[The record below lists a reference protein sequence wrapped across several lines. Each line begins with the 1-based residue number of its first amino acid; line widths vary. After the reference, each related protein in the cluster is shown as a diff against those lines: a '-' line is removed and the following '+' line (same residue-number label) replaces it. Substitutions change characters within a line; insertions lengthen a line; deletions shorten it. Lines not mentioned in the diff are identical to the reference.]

1 MRAMWKG
8 SLAFGLVN
16 VPVKVYAATEEKD
29 VRFHQVHDADGGRI
43 SMVRRCQV
51 CGEEVAYQDLAKAYE
66 TSDGRTVVMS
76 DEDFENLPVPGSQE
90 LEVVEFVPSDQVDP
104 VLYDKSYYL
113 EPDKSALKP
122 YVLLR
127 EALGRT
133 DRTAVLKVVLRK
145 RTQLAALR
153 VRGDVLLLQTM
164 RWPDEVRDASFEVL
178 DSEVSVKDSESAMAD
193 MLVESLATDFDPS
206 AFTDEYREA
215 LLAVID
221 GKVATGQATA
231 QVDASG
237 GIAQDGAAVLDLME
251 ALRASVE
258 RSKAERAALDQPSA
272 SKVSADDTETSDPAL
287 VTVAATA
294 PRPARTR
301 ATVKPVADKA
311 GAAAEPRPRK
321 STARGPA
328 KKAAAKKAAV
338 KKAAAKQA
346 TPATRSA

>member
-8 SLAFGLVN
+8 SIAFGLVS

-29 VRFHQVHDADGGRI
+29 VRFHQVHAADGGRI

-51 CGEEVAYQDLAKAYE
+51 DGEEVAYQDLAKAYE

-76 DEDFENLPVPGSQE
+76 DEDFENLPVPGSKE

-104 VLYDKSYYL
+104 VLFDKSYYL

-164 RWPDEVRDASFEVL
+164 RWPDEVRSADFEVL
-178 DSEVSVKDSESAMAD
+178 DADVSVKESESAMAD
-193 MLVESLATDFDPS
+193 MLVESLATDFDPT
-206 AFTDEYREA
+206 AFNDEYREA

-231 QVDASG
+231 PVDASG

-258 RSKAERAALDQPSA
+258 RSKAERAAQDQPAEQAESEVEA
-272 SKVSADDTETSDPAL
+272 VPA
-287 VTVAATA
+287 AAA
-294 PRPARTR
+294 PRATR
-301 ATVKPVADKA
+301 ARSTAKPVGEKA
-311 GAAAEPRPRK
+311 GAQSEPRSRK
-321 STARGPA
+321 TTAKKPA
-328 KKAAAKKAAV
+328 KK
-338 KKAAAKQA
+338 
-346 TPATRSA
+346 PAPTTRSA

>member
-16 VPVKVYAATEEKD
+16 VPVKVYAATEDKD
-29 VRFHQVHDADGGRI
+29 VRFHQVHAADGGRI

-51 CGEEVAYQDLAKAYE
+51 CGQEVAYQDLAKAYE
-66 TSDGRTVVMS
+66 TSDGGTVVMS
-76 DEDFENLPVPGSQE
+76 DADFEGLPLPGAQE

-133 DRTAVLKVVLRK
+133 ERTAVLKVVLRK

-153 VRGDVLLLQTM
+153 VRGDVLVLQTM
-164 RWPDEVRDASFEVL
+164 RWPDEVRRADFEVL
-178 DSEVSVKDSESAMAD
+178 DTEVAMKDSELAMAD
-193 MLVESLATDFDPS
+193 LLVESLARDFDPGEY
-206 AFTDEYREA
+206 TDEYREA

-221 GKVATGQATA
+221 GKVATGQAVA
-231 QVDASG
+231 PAGAVAGEPASE
-237 GIAQDGAAVLDLME
+237 GAVIDLMA

-258 RSKAERAALDQPSA
+258 RSRAARGQQDAELAAHPG
-272 SKVSADDTETSDPAL
+272 VPTEAPA
-287 VTVAATA
+287 
-294 PRPARTR
+294 PRTR
-301 ATVKPVADKA
+301 ASARADKPVGEKA
-311 GAAAEPRPRK
+311 GAPKAARPRRSAVPAEPERTGPIAAAPSVRK
-321 STARGPA
+321 AAPKKRPA
-328 KKAAAKKAAV
+328 KKAP
-338 KKAAAKQA
+338 
-346 TPATRSA
+346 PATRSA

>member
-29 VRFHQVHDADGGRI
+29 VRFHQVHAADGGRI
-43 SMVRRCQV
+43 SMVRRCSV
-51 CGEEVAYQDLAKAYE
+51 CGEEVAYRDLAKAFE

-76 DEDFENLPVPGSQE
+76 DEDFDNLPVPGSHE
-90 LEVVEFVPSDQVDP
+90 LEVVEFVPSEQVDP
-104 VLYDKSYYL
+104 VLFDRSYYL
-113 EPDKSALKP
+113 EPDKAAVKP

-164 RWPDEVRDASFEVL
+164 RWPDEVRDAAFDVL
-178 DSEVSVKDSESAMAD
+178 EEDVTVKAAESSMAD
-193 MLVESLATDFDPS
+193 LLVESLSTDFDPA

-215 LLAVID
+215 LLQVIEGKVAGGEATAPEAAGEEAGDAAVID
-221 GKVATGQATA
+221 
-231 QVDASG
+231 
-237 GIAQDGAAVLDLME
+237 LMT

-258 RSKAERAALDQPSA
+258 RTKAARAEEAEAGDEPAARATTSA
-272 SKVSADDTETSDPAL
+272 KP
-287 VTVAATA
+287 AAT
-294 PRPARTR
+294 
-301 ATVKPVADKA
+301 K
-311 GAAAEPRPRK
+311 
-321 STARGPA
+321 A
-328 KKAAAKKAAV
+328 KKAAKAPAKTAAKKASAKKAAP
-338 KKAAAKQA
+338 AK
-346 TPATRSA
+346 RSA